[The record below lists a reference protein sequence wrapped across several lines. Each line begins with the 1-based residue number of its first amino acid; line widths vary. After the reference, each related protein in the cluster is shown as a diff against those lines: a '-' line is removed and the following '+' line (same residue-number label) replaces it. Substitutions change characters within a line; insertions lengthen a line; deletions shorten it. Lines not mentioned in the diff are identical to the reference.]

1 MTKARPG
8 WPKTEAEL
16 ARPLV
21 EQLRELGWTVY
32 QEVEWYSNGP
42 RADIVATQ
50 GQLVWVIECKKSLSI
65 DLLGQAHGWLGMAHV
80 VSVAVPASLR
90 RRNDFTIEVAR
101 AFGIGVLHVTDP
113 AVLDEAGWDDK
124 SEWSRDW
131 IARRRTEGR
140 GSTASVELVRPA
152 FHRRICSSLRKQ
164 LIPER
169 ENFAEAGNADG
180 RRYTAFM
187 ATCDKVRARLRDNG
201 PMTVKKLVAVLG
213 KDHHYASEASAIGSL
228 RKWIEADKLEG
239 VELVGQGKGKPN
251 LVRLVDQALPD
262 GCVPAAAPA
271 PTVKV
276 VEQTTLAIGRNAS
289 AVAEVKAE

>member
-1 MTKARPG
+1 VTKRGTG
-8 WPKTEAEL
+8 WPKTEADL

-50 GQLVWVIECKKSLSI
+50 GRLVWVIECKKSLSI
-65 DLLGQAHGWLGMAHV
+65 DVLGQAHGWRGKAHV

-90 RRNDFTIEVAR
+90 RRNDFTIEVAV

-113 AVLDEAGWDDK
+113 AAMDGAALGDSDE
-124 SEWSRDW
+124 SEWTRDW
-131 IARRRTEGR
+131 IARRRQEGR
-140 GSTASVELVRPA
+140 GSTASLELVRPA
-152 FHRRICSSLRKQ
+152 FHRHIDSSLRKL

-180 RRYTAFM
+180 KRYTAFQ

-201 PMTVKKLVAVLG
+201 PLTVKKLVAILG

-239 VELVGQGKGKPN
+239 VELVMMGKGQPN
-251 LVRLVDQALPD
+251 LVRLVGQALPV
-262 GCVPAAAPA
+262 GCVLEVEAPD
-271 PTVKV
+271 
-276 VEQTTLAIGRNAS
+276 VEQTVIAGLRR
-289 AVAEVKAE
+289 